1 MKVLLIAPSFDPIG
15 QGHGSKRRKGT
26 RYGFWA
32 SYTAALLS
40 GIIKKMGHQFE
51 YIDAPMLM
59 WSNAEIVR
67 RIAEARPDI
76 IGISAVLALKDSV
89 IELARAIR
97 AQAKVDAPIFLG
109 GLLAT
114 SFGERVLS
122 ENPEIDYA
130 VVGEA
135 EETIQE
141 LLKKIEAGESMEGV
155 RGIIYRNGP
164 GIVRNPDRPPIK
176 DLDSLPSPDWSIF
189 DLKMY
194 RPIPF
199 QNKRL
204 PIIPYM
210 ASRGCS
216 YSLCTFCYE
225 SAPFAPPWRRHSPQR
240 VVRDIQEAVERYGVR
255 EVAFFDDIFLIN
267 ERWVLEF
274 CGLLREKKIDIAW
287 SCLAYA
293 KSMTK
298 KMVEA
303 AAKAGCWSIYLGF
316 ESANQETLDR
326 IKKGLSM
333 EQVRAAIGWMHEYRV
348 DIRGSFILSLP
359 GESPEKAMNSVRFA
373 VENDLTYVLF
383 LPYFPEYGT
392 PLYNEVAANEVVVDE
407 YKGRAN
413 AQYVPPGYKD
423 EAEVMRT
430 IRKAYQK
437 FYLRPAYVWKHLKR
451 IRTPDDV
458 RQYYEALHFVT
469 GLSS

>member
-1 MKVLLIAPSFDPIG
+1 MKVLLISPPFDPIG

-114 SFGERVLS
+114 SFG
-122 ENPEIDYA
+122 
-130 VVGEA
+130 
-135 EETIQE
+135 
-141 LLKKIEAGESMEGV
+141 EGV

-359 GESPEKAMNSVRFA
+359 GESPEKAMNGVRFA

-392 PLYNEVAANEVVVDE
+392 PLYNEVAANEVDVDE

-423 EAEVMRT
+423 EAEGMRT

-458 RQYYEALHFVT
+458 RHYYEALHFVT